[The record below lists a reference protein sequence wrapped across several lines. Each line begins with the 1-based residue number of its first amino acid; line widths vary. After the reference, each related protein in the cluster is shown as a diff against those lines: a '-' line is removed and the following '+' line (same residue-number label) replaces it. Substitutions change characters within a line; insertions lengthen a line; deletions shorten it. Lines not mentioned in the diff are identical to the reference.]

1 MKAKDFQSRQKRA
14 YFIFFSCAAVL
25 IILLIIICAFA
36 FGGGAQEAEH
46 SASAAASPTMG
57 GYITFPP
64 VSDTAEATQTVDTSN
79 SDAPSSEPTVPVSS
93 EPIYPEQSA
102 LLQFTGDVV
111 LHSEVLSYAAQTDY
125 SFDEYFESI
134 KKYLTGD
141 MVFANLEGV
150 IEEGGDYSG
159 YPLFNYP
166 ESIASALKNAGIT
179 NVITANDRA
188 FDKLASG
195 IVSTRQALSEAGL
208 DAIGTYASA
217 EEAAQPYIKEV
228 NGIKIGVIAY
238 SDGTNNMDVHMPE
251 EYLAFAMK
259 LIDWN
264 DVEKT
269 AENIKTDIAQCREA
283 GAELIVLSLHWGTEY
298 TYSQSDEQRQLAQLA
313 LESGADIIMGTRSH
327 MVQPITV
334 KNVQV
339 DGQDKKVAVMYS
351 LGNFF
356 ADQYDLNQDRTQAG
370 MIVNI
375 RVSRNVYT
383 NQVELESVEY
393 IPTYIYKYTDDAG
406 NTSYSIIAPDEYVG
420 VEEPPKPFASQEDWQ
435 KCKDAVGLV
444 EQTIGNAAVK
454 KELE

>member
-1 MKAKDFQSRQKRA
+1 MKANNFQSRQKKA
-14 YFIFFSCAAVL
+14 YLVFFSCAAA
-25 IILLIIICAFA
+25 LIIIFVIICASA
-36 FGGGAQEAEH
+36 FGRGAPEAGKTPVSGGTATQN
-46 SASAAASPTMG
+46 

-64 VSDTAEATQTVDTSN
+64 SPTATSHAQTQE
-79 SDAPSSEPTVPVSS
+79 APSASAEPSLSPTITTPS

-102 LLQFTGDVV
+102 MLQFTGDVV
-111 LHSEVLSYAAQTDY
+111 LHSAVLSAAGQSGY
-125 SFDEYFESI
+125 IFDEYFDGI

-150 IEEGGDYSG
+150 IEGGGDYSG

-166 ESIASALKNAGIT
+166 KSIAAALKNAGIT

-195 IVSTRQALSEAGL
+195 LVSTKQALAEAGL
-208 DAIGTYASA
+208 DAIGTYATAQDA
-217 EEAAQPYIKEV
+217 EQPYIKEV

-259 LIDWN
+259 MIDWN
-264 DVEKT
+264 DVDKT
-269 AENIKTDIAQCREA
+269 AQNIKEDIAQYRAA

-298 TYSQSDEQRQLAQLA
+298 TYTQSSEQRQLAQLA
-313 LESGADIIMGTRSH
+313 LESGADIIMGTRPH
-327 MVQPITV
+327 MVQPVTV

-339 DGQDKKVAVMYS
+339 EGRDKKVAVMYS

-370 MIVNI
+370 AIVNI
-375 RVSRNVYT
+375 KVSRNVYT
-383 NQVELESVEY
+383 NQIELESVEY
-393 IPTYIYKYTDDAG
+393 IPTYIYKYTSDE
-406 NTSYSIIAPDEYVG
+406 NSISYDVIAPDEYS
-420 VEEPPKPFASQEDWQ
+420 EPPEFFASQEDWQ
-435 KCKDAVGLV
+435 KCVNAAKLV
-444 EQTIGNAAVK
+444 EQTIGSAASK
-454 KELE
+454 AEFG